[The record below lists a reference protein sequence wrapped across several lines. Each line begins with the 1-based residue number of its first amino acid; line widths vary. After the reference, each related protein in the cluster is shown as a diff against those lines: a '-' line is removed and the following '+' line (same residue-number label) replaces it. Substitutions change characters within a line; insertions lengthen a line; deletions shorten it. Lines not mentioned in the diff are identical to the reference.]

1 MTLPHAAAL
10 PPDPPMAAARGPAAD
25 RALATVGAAS
35 GLGAVLASSCCIVPL
50 LLGGL
55 GAGSGVLSVLGMLTP
70 WRLPLIVAGGLAAAT
85 AWGLWWHRSRRAC
98 PAGAPCGTPRGSW
111 TSLALVA
118 VATKLVVVAAVWPW
132 IEPVLLA
139 WIGAS

>member
-1 MTLPHAAAL
+1 MTEPHAAA
-10 PPDPPMAAARGPAAD
+10 PPPESRMAAAQGPAAD
-25 RALATVGAAS
+25 RAFATVGAAS
-35 GLGAVLASSCCIVPL
+35 GLGAVLASSCCILPL

-55 GAGSGVLSVLGMLTP
+55 GAGSGTLSVLGMLTP
-70 WRLPLIVAGGLAAAT
+70 WRLPLIVAGGLAAAA
-85 AWGLWWHRSRRAC
+85 AWSLWWHRSRRAC
-98 PAGAPCGTPRGSW
+98 PAGAPCETPRGSW

-118 VATKLVVVAAVWPW
+118 VATKLVIVAAVWPS